1 VHSCLSVGVS
11 VGVGYACRSVRGPRQ
26 VAFFFF
32 FGVAAKNE
40 HYVTRSTNIVAEDK
54 LTSSGCCGL
63 AHPWCRLHEHVHL
76 QLHVLALVQLQV
88 QVQVH
93 VTV

>member
-1 VHSCLSVGVS
+1 MRAA
-11 VGVGYACRSVRGPRQ
+11 ACGGRARWL
-26 VAFFFF
+26 FFFF